1 MLRKSHDYK
10 FERQV
15 FQTAFC
21 GLAAPTDP
29 QKARKAITMKAL
41 LINGSPRAKGCTYTA
56 LTELER
62 TLVSDG
68 IETELIHVG
77 NKDIRGCT
85 ACRRCHELGKCVFD
99 DVVNEVAPK
108 LAEADAFVIGAP
120 VYFSSPAGGAVS
132 FMDRLFFSTI
142 GIDKTMK
149 VGAAVVTCR
158 RGGNTASFDV
168 LNKYFMM
175 TGMPV
180 ASSQYWNMVY
190 GGSAEEV
197 ARDAE
202 GLQTMRT
209 LGHNMA
215 FMMKSFRLGKEKFG
229 LPEKERPVFTNFYR

>member
-1 MLRKSHDYK
+1 
-10 FERQV
+10 
-15 FQTAFC
+15 
-21 GLAAPTDP
+21 
-29 QKARKAITMKAL
+29 MKAL

-56 LTELER
+56 LSELKR
-62 TLVSDG
+62 TLESEG

-77 NKDIRGCT
+77 NQDVRGCI
-85 ACRRCHELGKCVFD
+85 ACGQCRKLGKCVFD

-120 VYFSSPAGGAVS
+120 VYYSSPAGGAIS
-132 FMDRLFFSTI
+132 FMDRLFFSTFNV
-142 GIDKTMK
+142 DKTMK

-168 LNKYFMM
+168 LNKYFSIS
-175 TGMPV
+175 GMPI

-197 ARDAE
+197 LKDAE

-209 LGHNMA
+209 LGRNMA
-215 FMMKSFRLGKEKFG
+215 FMIKSIQLGKQQFG
-229 LPEKERPVFTNFYR
+229 LPEKEPTTFTNFHH